1 MTGGVIYSGGATRC
15 GVALMGNEP
24 MVISVLALTFWGV
37 SLYYRCSDKIIRR
50 RLVTI
55 ASLFIAWLVLVM
67 VKYESDSPSVARLC
81 WYAFYIPLLLTP
93 ALCLSMAFRAAALDR
108 LVAVRIVKAALFA
121 ASTVIALFIL
131 ANDTHHLAF
140 VFDATEAGWNSSY
153 TYGPLYWL
161 ASSLIIVMF
170 LSFAAVLA
178 FAGRKRIRRI
188 ALLVAVFVFVGLAYH
203 ALYVLRHTFAVG
215 SNFSLTYIVLIS
227 LALELCLDFGL
238 LPSFIMYEKAFS
250 GLPLDARI
258 LSRKGRTIY
267 ETARSKPAPALDALL
282 PAYLEGG
289 PDEAV
294 FRDEDD
300 PDKAFHLKRLS
311 GGYVLLA
318 EDVSE
323 INRSRTRLER
333 IHTSLIRQ
341 NEVLK
346 RERNLKESL
355 HQSERERELLESIDA
370 SLRDTVESIGA
381 LLDQAETMKTS
392 ESQEER
398 RKVLTMVRMLVA
410 YCKRKGGLVL
420 AERDGDDFGIER
432 LRVIMNETA
441 GDLRSVGIE
450 CAALVETEAPL
461 SAATMNTLYD
471 CFYDFVI
478 KAFFCENPV
487 VMLFLTDRSEGS
499 VELRALLEFDGGEDA
514 THSEWCAEL
523 RRTLDQRNVA
533 YRLTADEGAVKLAVI
548 AESGRSAS

>member
-1 MTGGVIYSGGATRC
+1 M
-15 GVALMGNEP
+15 
-24 MVISVLALTFWGV
+24 
-37 SLYYRCSDKIIRR
+37 
-50 RLVTI
+50 
-55 ASLFIAWLVLVM
+55 
-67 VKYESDSPSVARLC
+67 
-81 WYAFYIPLLLTP
+81 
-93 ALCLSMAFRAAALDR
+93 
-108 LVAVRIVKAALFA
+108 
-121 ASTVIALFIL
+121 
-131 ANDTHHLAF
+131 
-140 VFDATEAGWNSSY
+140 
-153 TYGPLYWL
+153 
-161 ASSLIIVMF
+161 
-170 LSFAAVLA
+170 
-178 FAGRKRIRRI
+178 
-188 ALLVAVFVFVGLAYH
+188 
-203 ALYVLRHTFAVG
+203 
-215 SNFSLTYIVLIS
+215 
-227 LALELCLDFGL
+227 
-238 LPSFIMYEKAFS
+238 
-250 GLPLDARI
+250 
-258 LSRKGRTIY
+258 
-267 ETARSKPAPALDALL
+267 
-282 PAYLEGG
+282 
-289 PDEAV
+289 
-294 FRDEDD
+294 
-300 PDKAFHLKRLS
+300 S

-333 IHTSLIRQ
+333 IHASLIRQ

-533 YRLTADEGAVKLAVI
+533 CRLTADEGAVKLAVI